1 VTSLHLLRTQS
12 GAFIPATEEDADLA
26 KRFKVGS
33 VSRVELK
40 LMRNSAHHRKFFA
53 LVKIAFDMWT
63 ETLPEQTWRGMPVQP
78 NIDHFRRDLIIA
90 AGFHDVVWSTKKDT
104 EGNQQFRVI
113 PKSIAFANMSQPE
126 FEQLYSAVID
136 VVLRMLPGRG
146 LSEAKLREMAERVLE
161 FA

>member
-1 VTSLHLLRTQS
+1 MTSLHLLRTAS
-12 GAFIPATEEDADLA
+12 GAFIPATEEDAELA

-33 VSRVELK
+33 ISRVELR
-40 LMRNSAHHRKFFA
+40 LMRNAAHHRKFFA

-63 ETLPEQTWRGMPVQP
+63 ETLPEQTWRGVPVQP

-90 AGFHDVVWSTKKDT
+90 AGFHDVVWSTKQDAQ
-104 EGNQQFRVI
+104 GNQQFRVI

-136 VVLRMLPGRG
+136 VVLQMLPGKK
-146 LSEAKLREMAERVLE
+146 LSEAKLREMCEQVLQ